1 MRENKKGVLL
11 IGILIV
17 VIVVAIGIFLW
28 MNINNEEK
36 SDNTYENNLSLNYEN
51 IEQVAEQEK
60 SSTYDLFNK
69 KITYNFGNGAAYEID
84 VSQIINDYDEI
95 VIRNNHLLLYRGEG
109 GISISKNETMFEN
122 LPPNE
127 ILTSGESKNYTI
139 IYEDEST
146 KLYEVTNRFSY
157 NTPNGGDHNESISYE
172 LYRKEDICTL
182 EITGSDKDEVL
193 KISSLIILSNEQKTL
208 EEQFYGITV
217 LDGRIIDTSKIT
229 IDEIYNVDAFL
240 DIGINMDD
248 GMINVRFLS
257 EEDQTYLPRIKRID
271 NWELVA
277 KKNDYEIYH
286 ENSSGVESDAL
297 KIVKN
302 GEEYFIDLSARRVL

>member
-286 ENSSGVESDAL
+286 GNSSGVESDVL

>member
-36 SDNTYENNLSLNYEN
+36 SDNTYENKLSLNYESEN

-95 VIRNNHLLLYRGEG
+95 VIRNNYLLLYRGEG

-217 LDGRIIDTSKIT
+217 LDGRILDTSKIT

-257 EEDQTYLPRIKRID
+257 EEDQAYLPRIKRID

-277 KKNDYEIYH
+277 KKNDYEIYYGSLIKY
-286 ENSSGVESDAL
+286 SSTKAF
-297 KIVKN
+297 KTWYY
-302 GEEYFIDLSARRVL
+302 YFVINLLLTH